1 MTKTTRCLLC
11 VALICAIAL
20 LLPAVRAQAEGENPT
35 YAYDSATKTLTITP
49 GTSGLIGKEI
59 QNESDYY
66 SKWTKEVEKV
76 IIAGDIRG
84 IGTIGEDHNLVDG
97 VFLTWR
103 KLKEVEYQGK
113 TQFYVGDYAFYAC
126 GELASFPLEWAVD
139 FGYGAMM
146 QSALEEV
153 KIPHLQGNIGD
164 CAFWLITP
172 LKTVDITI
180 ENGQNR
186 NTYIG
191 TKAFASDYSRVPN
204 LTSVTIRGEGTLEFG
219 PRHPDMDLGQMFS
232 YQTQLET
239 VDLSGF
245 SGDLSFGSAAF
256 FQDASLK
263 EIKLNPASKI
273 TYIGYDTF
281 SGCENLDLSS
291 WNFANLTGIID
302 QAGFGIRSWGD
313 VMYGRGVLSD
323 FTSLDLSNVK
333 EIAIF
338 AFTAESEYEGYGYTK
353 LESVN
358 LSSLERLHSF
368 AFQGAVNIDWD
379 KANLRDDVKL
389 AYSDVLARNDGIWD
403 RILKILDDRFA
414 LDQEGS
420 YGPLSPSDNRWE
432 DSKIGLHNRTDAG
445 STQLTK
451 SAKWTNE
458 AKTTAQVEI
467 QAAWAPDPQMDFV
480 FILDTSTSMGSWC
493 DVDCE
498 DSDLLLPAQG
508 EAQYAKMYEM
518 QSKLI
523 DVTEKLLSSPTVD
536 SRVAIVTFGDETNY
550 ESGKFIETAQE
561 AAQEI
566 RGLLCVGAT
575 DYTMGL
581 DPALKYVQQAQ
592 ADGRNVAVVFLS
604 DGEDN
609 CNNNNPENIKNSAK
623 AISDLGVKILGVMYK
638 DNPSDDDKMSI
649 EKACTEIYLAK
660 DTEEFSRAVNRTIYD
675 SFHTYTLTDVVN
687 EAYFAIDTNAVQAIK
702 TSAGQATLD
711 EDGKTIFW
719 DLSGTD
725 PYTTYTMTIEL
736 ELKKLQGTDEYP
748 TGKLP
753 TNEGDAPLAQNGA
766 LPGTSVNQVQTP
778 VLSRGLAEIRPA
790 DVTIYMGGSG
800 YQGAIDGAGT
810 ALGEGSGFP
819 VPGYIITPPAGVTDF
834 DASQATLK
842 YENGTDIRRWTIV
855 TYDGVPNAAHN
866 IYRFQPVDPTN
877 RVYVR
882 MQFKAGDT
890 AVSVDEVD
898 FSEYLYQ
905 DLTMEVYGVGIEAGY
920 VTLEYKGVEYPIVA
934 GTGMLKVRGTTEQE
948 LYGAVASSADGVEQE
963 LPGVVAP
970 DDTIYK
976 INNRQVRVE
985 KDEGVAL
992 LFDDIIEVNDDAQG
1006 NNNTELLMARTDDIL
1021 EEKMGSEN
1029 IPVFPGTG
1037 ERHYEF
1043 KYLDLVDKNNG
1054 NVWVAANQD
1063 IVVYWPLPEGTDQ
1076 NTQFALLHF
1085 EGLHREMS
1093 VGDVKDDIQTC
1104 TVTAEKIT
1112 VTENHIV
1119 FTVHPAGFSPFGLVW
1134 ENEGGGK
1141 GTGELAVSKT
1151 VSGVGGDT
1159 GKAFHFTVT
1168 LDDAAISGQYGEMT
1182 FINSVADFTLTHG
1195 QTVTAESL
1203 PAGTVYK
1210 VTEAEAGIEGYSTS
1224 FTGATGTIPDGGIAN
1239 ASFTNTKSSL
1249 VSAGSLTI
1257 SKTVIGSGD
1266 KAGKFT
1272 FAITITDAQGTELS
1286 QSFPYDGS
1294 RRGML
1299 VSGGEIALGDG
1310 ESVTIQ
1316 SIPAGSRY
1324 VVTEV
1329 ESNQNGYV
1337 TTASGEKGSIAEE
1350 ATSVAAFTNR
1360 LEKAA
1365 PPQTGDTGTPRLW
1378 TALSLASLGGL
1389 LLAFVGKR
1397 ACRRKHS

>member
-1 MTKTTRCLLC
+1 
-11 VALICAIAL
+11 
-20 LLPAVRAQAEGENPT
+20 
-35 YAYDSATKTLTITP
+35 
-49 GTSGLIGKEI
+49 
-59 QNESDYY
+59 
-66 SKWTKEVEKV
+66 
-76 IIAGDIRG
+76 
-84 IGTIGEDHNLVDG
+84 
-97 VFLTWR
+97 
-103 KLKEVEYQGK
+103 
-113 TQFYVGDYAFYAC
+113 
-126 GELASFPLEWAVD
+126 
-139 FGYGAMM
+139 
-146 QSALEEV
+146 
-153 KIPHLQGNIGD
+153 
-164 CAFWLITP
+164 
-172 LKTVDITI
+172 
-180 ENGQNR
+180 
-186 NTYIG
+186 
-191 TKAFASDYSRVPN
+191 
-204 LTSVTIRGEGTLEFG
+204 
-219 PRHPDMDLGQMFS
+219 
-232 YQTQLET
+232 
-239 VDLSGF
+239 
-245 SGDLSFGSAAF
+245 
-256 FQDASLK
+256 
-263 EIKLNPASKI
+263 
-273 TYIGYDTF
+273 
-281 SGCENLDLSS
+281 
-291 WNFANLTGIID
+291 
-302 QAGFGIRSWGD
+302 
-313 VMYGRGVLSD
+313 
-323 FTSLDLSNVK
+323 
-333 EIAIF
+333 
-338 AFTAESEYEGYGYTK
+338 
-353 LESVN
+353 
-358 LSSLERLHSF
+358 
-368 AFQGAVNIDWD
+368 
-379 KANLRDDVKL
+379 
-389 AYSDVLARNDGIWD
+389 
-403 RILKILDDRFA
+403 
-414 LDQEGS
+414 
-420 YGPLSPSDNRWE
+420 
-432 DSKIGLHNRTDAG
+432 
-445 STQLTK
+445 
-451 SAKWTNE
+451 
-458 AKTTAQVEI
+458 
-467 QAAWAPDPQMDFV
+467 
-480 FILDTSTSMGSWC
+480 
-493 DVDCE
+493 
-498 DSDLLLPAQG
+498 
-508 EAQYAKMYEM
+508 
-518 QSKLI
+518 
-523 DVTEKLLSSPTVD
+523 
-536 SRVAIVTFGDETNY
+536 
-550 ESGKFIETAQE
+550 
-561 AAQEI
+561 
-566 RGLLCVGAT
+566 
-575 DYTMGL
+575 
-581 DPALKYVQQAQ
+581 
-592 ADGRNVAVVFLS
+592 
-604 DGEDN
+604 
-609 CNNNNPENIKNSAK
+609 
-623 AISDLGVKILGVMYK
+623 
-638 DNPSDDDKMSI
+638 
-649 EKACTEIYLAK
+649 
-660 DTEEFSRAVNRTIYD
+660 
-675 SFHTYTLTDVVN
+675 
-687 EAYFAIDTNAVQAIK
+687 
-702 TSAGQATLD
+702 
-711 EDGKTIFW
+711 
-719 DLSGTD
+719 
-725 PYTTYTMTIEL
+725 
-736 ELKKLQGTDEYP
+736 
-748 TGKLP
+748 
-753 TNEGDAPLAQNGA
+753 
-766 LPGTSVNQVQTP
+766 
-778 VLSRGLAEIRPA
+778 
-790 DVTIYMGGSG
+790 
-800 YQGAIDGAGT
+800 
-810 ALGEGSGFP
+810 
-819 VPGYIITPPAGVTDF
+819 
-834 DASQATLK
+834 
-842 YENGTDIRRWTIV
+842 
-855 TYDGVPNAAHN
+855 
-866 IYRFQPVDPTN
+866 
-877 RVYVR
+877 

-934 GTGMLKVRGTTEQE
+934 CTGMLKVRGTTEQE

-1104 TVTAEKIT
+1104 TVTPEKIT

-1182 FINSVADFTLTHG
+1182 FVNGVADFTLTHG

-1210 VTEAEAGIEGYSTS
+1210 VTEAEAGMEGYSTS

>member
-219 PRHPDMDLGQMFS
+219 SRHPDMDLGQMFS

-281 SGCENLDLSS
+281 SVCENLDLSS

-333 EIAIF
+333 EIATF

-368 AFQGAVNIDWD
+368 
-379 KANLRDDVKL
+379 
-389 AYSDVLARNDGIWD
+389 
-403 RILKILDDRFA
+403 
-414 LDQEGS
+414 
-420 YGPLSPSDNRWE
+420 
-432 DSKIGLHNRTDAG
+432 
-445 STQLTK
+445 
-451 SAKWTNE
+451 
-458 AKTTAQVEI
+458 
-467 QAAWAPDPQMDFV
+467 
-480 FILDTSTSMGSWC
+480 
-493 DVDCE
+493 
-498 DSDLLLPAQG
+498 
-508 EAQYAKMYEM
+508 
-518 QSKLI
+518 
-523 DVTEKLLSSPTVD
+523 
-536 SRVAIVTFGDETNY
+536 
-550 ESGKFIETAQE
+550 
-561 AAQEI
+561 
-566 RGLLCVGAT
+566 
-575 DYTMGL
+575 
-581 DPALKYVQQAQ
+581 
-592 ADGRNVAVVFLS
+592 
-604 DGEDN
+604 
-609 CNNNNPENIKNSAK
+609 
-623 AISDLGVKILGVMYK
+623 
-638 DNPSDDDKMSI
+638 
-649 EKACTEIYLAK
+649 
-660 DTEEFSRAVNRTIYD
+660 
-675 SFHTYTLTDVVN
+675 
-687 EAYFAIDTNAVQAIK
+687 
-702 TSAGQATLD
+702 
-711 EDGKTIFW
+711 
-719 DLSGTD
+719 
-725 PYTTYTMTIEL
+725 
-736 ELKKLQGTDEYP
+736 
-748 TGKLP
+748 
-753 TNEGDAPLAQNGA
+753 
-766 LPGTSVNQVQTP
+766 LPGTSVNQVQSP

-810 ALGEGSGFP
+810 ALREGSGFP

-855 TYDGVPNAAHN
+855 TYDGVSNAAHN

-1182 FINSVADFTLTHG
+1182 FVNGVADFTLTHG

-1210 VTEAEAGIEGYSTS
+1210 VTEAEAGMEGYSTS

>member
-219 PRHPDMDLGQMFS
+219 SRHPDMDLGQMFS

-281 SGCENLDLSS
+281 SVCENLDLSS

-333 EIAIF
+333 EIATF

-368 AFQGAVNIDWD
+368 
-379 KANLRDDVKL
+379 
-389 AYSDVLARNDGIWD
+389 
-403 RILKILDDRFA
+403 
-414 LDQEGS
+414 
-420 YGPLSPSDNRWE
+420 
-432 DSKIGLHNRTDAG
+432 
-445 STQLTK
+445 
-451 SAKWTNE
+451 
-458 AKTTAQVEI
+458 
-467 QAAWAPDPQMDFV
+467 
-480 FILDTSTSMGSWC
+480 
-493 DVDCE
+493 
-498 DSDLLLPAQG
+498 
-508 EAQYAKMYEM
+508 
-518 QSKLI
+518 
-523 DVTEKLLSSPTVD
+523 
-536 SRVAIVTFGDETNY
+536 
-550 ESGKFIETAQE
+550 
-561 AAQEI
+561 
-566 RGLLCVGAT
+566 
-575 DYTMGL
+575 
-581 DPALKYVQQAQ
+581 
-592 ADGRNVAVVFLS
+592 
-604 DGEDN
+604 
-609 CNNNNPENIKNSAK
+609 
-623 AISDLGVKILGVMYK
+623 
-638 DNPSDDDKMSI
+638 
-649 EKACTEIYLAK
+649 
-660 DTEEFSRAVNRTIYD
+660 
-675 SFHTYTLTDVVN
+675 
-687 EAYFAIDTNAVQAIK
+687 
-702 TSAGQATLD
+702 
-711 EDGKTIFW
+711 
-719 DLSGTD
+719 
-725 PYTTYTMTIEL
+725 
-736 ELKKLQGTDEYP
+736 
-748 TGKLP
+748 
-753 TNEGDAPLAQNGA
+753 
-766 LPGTSVNQVQTP
+766 LPGTSVNQVQSP

-855 TYDGVPNAAHN
+855 TYDGVSNAAHN

-1182 FINSVADFTLTHG
+1182 FVNGVADFTLTHG

-1210 VTEAEAGIEGYSTS
+1210 VTEAEAGMEGYSTS